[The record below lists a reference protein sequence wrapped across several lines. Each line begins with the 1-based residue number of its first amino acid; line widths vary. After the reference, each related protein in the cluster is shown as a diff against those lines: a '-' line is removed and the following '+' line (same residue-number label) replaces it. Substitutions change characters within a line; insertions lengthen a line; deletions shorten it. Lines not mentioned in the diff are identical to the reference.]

1 VRYLPATSENLTKHM
16 KQNPFSLYDFLGYLI
31 PGSTLIYLFIYLFII
46 IENWTNN
53 KVENNLESIFSY
65 VSKYNFQEIFF
76 FIIISY
82 AIGHLLSFI
91 SSVTIEKYGNW
102 KYGYPSKTV
111 IGFEKNSYWTEAEP
125 TQELQN
131 DKLLYEIENNR
142 KKIP

>member
-1 VRYLPATSENLTKHM
+1 M

-31 PGSTLIYLFIYLFII
+31 PGSTLIYLFII

-91 SSVTIEKYGNW
+91 SSVTIEKYGN
-102 KYGYPSKTV
+102 
-111 IGFEKNSYWTEAEP
+111 
-125 TQELQN
+125 
-131 DKLLYEIENNR
+131 
-142 KKIP
+142 

>member
-1 VRYLPATSENLTKHM
+1 VELPFRMKFSLSRKLSVYELPAISKWHNVVRYLPATSENLTKHM

-31 PGSTLIYLFIYLFII
+31 PGSTLIYLFII

-76 FIIISY
+76 FIIIFY

-91 SSVTIEKYGNW
+91 SSVTIEKYGN
-102 KYGYPSKTV
+102 
-111 IGFEKNSYWTEAEP
+111 
-125 TQELQN
+125 
-131 DKLLYEIENNR
+131 
-142 KKIP
+142 

>member
-1 VRYLPATSENLTKHM
+1 M
-16 KQNPFSLYDFLGYLI
+16 
-31 PGSTLIYLFIYLFII
+31 
-46 IENWTNN
+46 
-53 KVENNLESIFSY
+53 
-65 VSKYNFQEIFF
+65 SKYNFQEIFF

-142 KKIP
+142 KKNTLKILVDFF